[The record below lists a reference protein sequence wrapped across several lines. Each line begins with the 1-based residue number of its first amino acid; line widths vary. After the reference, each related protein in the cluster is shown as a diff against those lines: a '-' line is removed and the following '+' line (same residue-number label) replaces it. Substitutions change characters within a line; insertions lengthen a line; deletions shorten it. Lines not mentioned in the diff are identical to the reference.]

1 MAVTGRGRRALTILS
16 TLLSIV
22 ALPLFLAPGPAVADV
37 PADAKRSFILRQQF
51 EAEVSEFE
59 AAGKKLRLK
68 TGAGRLTLDG
78 RNTATTAFKKGEWV
92 LVDVTLV
99 RHADPAKL
107 PRSDEAP
114 RSELTQHLRASII
127 GIQRSLG
134 VVTLNTPAGRLALE
148 LPSAAVA
155 SLRTGD
161 PMFLELRVVA
171 EPDVSAF
178 PATKSDR
185 SKKGFGALLLMIFGR
200 DK

>member
-1 MAVTGRGRRALTILS
+1 MTVTRRGRRGLTILS
-16 TLLSIV
+16 ALLSTV
-22 ALPLFLAPGPAVADV
+22 ALLGPGTAAADV
-37 PADAKRSFILRQQF
+37 PADTKRSFIFRQQF
-51 EAEVSEFE
+51 EAEVSEFDT
-59 AAGKKLRLK
+59 AGKKLRLK

-78 RNTATTAFKKGEWV
+78 GETPTTAFKKGEWV
-92 LVDVTLV
+92 MVDVALI

-107 PRSDEAP
+107 PRSNEAP
-114 RSELTQHLRASII
+114 RAELTQHLRASII

-161 PMFLELRVVA
+161 SVLLELRVVA

-178 PATKSDR
+178 PATRSDR
-185 SKKGFGALLLMIFGR
+185 TKKGFGALLLMILGH